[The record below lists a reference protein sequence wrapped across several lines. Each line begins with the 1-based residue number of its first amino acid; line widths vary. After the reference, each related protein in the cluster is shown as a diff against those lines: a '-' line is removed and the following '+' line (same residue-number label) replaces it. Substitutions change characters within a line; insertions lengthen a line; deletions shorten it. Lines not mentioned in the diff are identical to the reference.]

1 MSAEGGKI
9 ETRLAKLGQ
18 QLAERERPHADALNS
33 LWSCARALHARVA
46 SALEPYHEAIRPS
59 APHLAVS
66 LSEPRVDDKHAHAV
80 EFELAR
86 GRHRAVVTV
95 KRKGEITLVGPFRAG
110 KAEGPCRSFPIS
122 AASEIEGA
130 LGDFLC
136 AFIDEAAA
144 P

>member
-1 MSAEGGKI
+1 MAVEGEKI
-9 ETRLAKLGQ
+9 EARLAALGR
-18 QLAERERPHADALNS
+18 QLAERERAHAEALTS
-33 LWSCARALHARVA
+33 IWSCARALHARVA
-46 SALEPYHEAIRPS
+46 AALDRYHEAVRAA
-59 APHLAVS
+59 APHLEVT

-110 KAEGPCRSFPIS
+110 KAEGPCRSFPI
-122 AASEIEGA
+122 AAAPELEGA

-136 AFIDEAAA
+136 AFVAEAAA